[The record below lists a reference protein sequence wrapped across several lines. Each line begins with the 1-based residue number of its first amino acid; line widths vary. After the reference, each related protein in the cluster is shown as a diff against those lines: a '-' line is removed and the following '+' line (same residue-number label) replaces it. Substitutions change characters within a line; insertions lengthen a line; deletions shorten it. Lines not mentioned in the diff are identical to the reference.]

1 MRALFY
7 GQVANSLQ
15 ASNRV
20 SQYSGRGPVM
30 KKLVCIM
37 SILLLASVMQVCLAS
52 CDTSSKKVSPMS
64 GATTVYPKAS
74 SDQLKS
80 KLTPE
85 QFKVTQ
91 QCGTEPPFNNAYWN
105 NHAPGIYVDV
115 VSGEALFSSLN
126 KFDSGTGWP
135 SFTKPLEAD
144 HVVNKPDTSHGMYRT
159 EVRSKHADSH
169 LGHVF
174 DDGPGETRQRYCINS
189 AALRFIPVQKMW
201 SEGYGRY
208 VPQFEAAGIKTDAPE
223 KENAILAGGCF
234 WGMQDILRK
243 IPGVLST
250 QVGYTG
256 GHLKKPRYED
266 THDSKSGHAES
277 VEVVF
282 DPRKLSYEELL
293 HNWFFRMHDPTTKNS
308 QGNDRGSQYR
318 SAIFYTN
325 SVQQAVAERVKTVV
339 DASGKWKAPIVTEIV
354 KASTFYR
361 AEENHQDYLVKH
373 PGGYTCHYL
382 RD

>member
-1 MRALFY
+1 MRRPWHL
-7 GQVANSLQ
+7 L
-15 ASNRV
+15 
-20 SQYSGRGPVM
+20 
-30 KKLVCIM
+30 
-37 SILLLASVMQVCLAS
+37 ILLLVVSVGYACLTS
-52 CDTSSKKVSPMS
+52 CDNNPKTVNQMNEQ
-64 GATTVYPKAS
+64 ATVYPTAS
-74 SDQLKS
+74 ADQLKK

-85 QFKVTQ
+85 QFRVTQ

-115 VSGEALFSSLN
+115 VSGEALFSSQH

-135 SFTKPLEAD
+135 SFSRPLEAD
-144 HVVNKPDTSHGMYRT
+144 HLVEKADGSHGMQRT
-159 EVRSKHADSH
+159 EVRSRHADSH
-169 LGHVF
+169 LGHLF
-174 DDGPGETRQRYCINS
+174 DDGPGETGQRYCINS
-189 AALRFIPVQKMW
+189 AALRFIPAGQLW

-208 VPQFEAAGIKTDAPE
+208 VPDFEAAGVTTDAPAQE
-223 KENAILAGGCF
+223 TALLAGGCF
-234 WGMQDILRK
+234 WGMQEILRK
-243 IPGVLST
+243 IPGVIAT

-256 GHLKKPRYED
+256 GHLKNPRYED

-293 HNWFFRMHDPTTKNS
+293 QSWFFRMHDPTTKDR

-325 SVQQAVAERVKTVV
+325 SVQKQVAERVKRAV
-339 DASGKWKAPIVTEIV
+339 DASGRWKAPLVTEIT
-354 KASTFYR
+354 KADTFYR
-361 AEENHQDYLVKH
+361 AEDYHQDYLQKN

-382 RD
+382 R